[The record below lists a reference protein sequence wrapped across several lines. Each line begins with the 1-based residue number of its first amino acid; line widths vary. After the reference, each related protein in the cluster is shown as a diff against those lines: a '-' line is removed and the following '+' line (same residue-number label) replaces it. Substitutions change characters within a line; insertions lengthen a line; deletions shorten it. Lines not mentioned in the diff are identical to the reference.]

1 MKSVSNTPMKTDEP
15 GETRRKW
22 SSRLRQFAI
31 AVVLLI
37 FALTSSTGVAIIFA
51 RSYLRRDYVPGQ
63 APRGFERREELYAAY
78 LLGVLKLIERQPT
91 VPSEIRY
98 EPGLTYARASGQEL
112 KLDLYFPP
120 GHKGQDHRPILVLI
134 HGGGWKSGQREDYR
148 PYAVKVAKAGYVV
161 ASLSYRLSGVAKFP
175 AQIRD
180 VNAALQFLSDRSGEY
195 GIDPERFVVMGGSAG
210 GHLAMLAGY
219 ARDEADYRP
228 DADADLKLIEPERNA
243 GERKPY
249 DIAAVFN
256 FYGPSD
262 LTTHFARS
270 QAVVPQLIGGSFE
283 DKQAEYRSASPLFRV
298 SSDDPA
304 SLVVHGTLDD
314 IVPVEQSD
322 KLAEGLN
329 WVRVPVRYE
338 RLFGWPHTMDLSEPV
353 FGYLSDV
360 VLEELRKYVGE
371 GKSFRR

>member
-1 MKSVSNTPMKTDEP
+1 MNTNEP
-15 GETRRKW
+15 GDTIRKRP
-22 SSRLRQFAI
+22 SRLRRFAV
-31 AVVLLI
+31 AVVLLM
-37 FALTSSTGVAIIFA
+37 FALTSSAGVAIVFA
-51 RSYLRRDYVPGQ
+51 RNYLRRDYVPGH
-63 APRGFERREELYAAY
+63 APRGYDRREELYAAY
-78 LLGVLKLIERQPT
+78 FLGVLRLIERQPGI
-91 VPSEIRY
+91 PPEIRY
-98 EPGLTYARASGQEL
+98 EQGVTYARASGQEL
-112 KLDLYFPP
+112 KLDLYFPQ
-120 GHKGQDHRPILVLI
+120 GHTSQDHRPLLVLI

-148 PYAVKVAKAGYVV
+148 PYALKVAKAGYVV

-180 VNAALQFLSDRSGEY
+180 VNAALQFLGDRSGEY

-219 ARDEADYRP
+219 ARDEAEYRP
-228 DADADLKLIEPERNA
+228 EADAELKLNLPDSKD

-249 DIAAVFN
+249 VIAAVFD

-262 LTTHFARS
+262 LTTPFARS
-270 QAVVPQLIGGSFE
+270 QPVVPELIGE
-283 DKQAEYRSASPLFRV
+283 PYEEKQAIYRSASPMFRI
-298 SSDDPA
+298 SSDAPP

-322 KLAEGLN
+322 KLAEGLH

-338 RLFGWPHTMDLSEPV
+338 RLFGWPHTMDLAEPV

-360 VLEELRKYVGE
+360 VLEELRKHVGE
-371 GKSFRR
+371 GNSSRH

>member
-1 MKSVSNTPMKTDEP
+1 MKTNET
-15 GETRRKW
+15 GEFIPLRPSWLRR
-22 SSRLRQFAI
+22 FAI
-31 AVVLLI
+31 AVVLGI
-37 FALTSSTGVAIIFA
+37 FALTSSAGVAIIFA
-51 RSYLRRDYVPGQ
+51 RSYLRRDYVPGH
-63 APRGFERREELYAAY
+63 APRGYERREELYAAY
-78 LLGVLKLIERQPT
+78 FLGALKLIERQPA

-98 EPGLTYARASGQEL
+98 EPGVTYARASGQEL
-112 KLDLYFPP
+112 KLDLYFPL
-120 GHKGQDHRPILVLI
+120 GHTSQDHRPLLVLI

-148 PYAVKVAKAGYVV
+148 PYAIKVAKAGYVV
-161 ASLSYRLSGVAKFP
+161 ASISYRLSGVAKFP

-228 DADADLKLIEPERNA
+228 EADADLKLIAYDEKD

-249 DIAAVFN
+249 VIAAVFN

-270 QAVVPQLIGGSFE
+270 QAVVPELIGGPYE
-283 DKQAEYRSASPLFRV
+283 EKQAVYRSASPMFRI
-298 SSDDPA
+298 SSDDPP

-322 KLAEGLN
+322 KLAEGLH

-338 RLFGWPHTMDLSEPV
+338 RIFGWPHTMDLAEPV

-360 VLEELRKYVGE
+360 VLEEMRKYVGD
-371 GKSFRR
+371 GNSSRQ